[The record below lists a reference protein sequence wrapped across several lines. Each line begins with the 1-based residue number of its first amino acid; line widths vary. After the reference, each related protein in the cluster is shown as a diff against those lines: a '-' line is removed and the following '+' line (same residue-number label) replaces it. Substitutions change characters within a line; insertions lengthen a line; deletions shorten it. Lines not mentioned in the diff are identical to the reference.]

1 MRSRSVFVMS
11 GFLLLKL
18 GLSSCDLALSVNQ
31 TPVSQSESPATVSP
45 QSNDGEFTN
54 WEGLV
59 HQQINQYRQSQNLP
73 PLTLDASISKEARRH
88 SQAMATGR
96 VPLGHGGFEQRVR
109 AIAQSMSYRQ
119 AAENVAY
126 NQGYSDPATQA
137 VQGWLKSPGHRKNI
151 EGDFDVTGIGVSKNA
166 KGDYYFTQIFI
177 KRQ

>member
-1 MRSRSVFVMS
+1 VHSTSLLVMS

-31 TPVSQSESPATVSP
+31 TPLSQAESPAPVSP

-54 WEGLV
+54 WEAAV
-59 HQQINQYRQSQNLP
+59 HQQINQYRRSQNLP

-96 VPLGHGGFEQRVR
+96 VPLGHQGFEQRVR

-126 NQGYSDPATQA
+126 NQGYSDRKTGFQA
-137 VQGWLKSPGHRKNI
+137 SPLQ
-151 EGDFDVTGIGVSKNA
+151 GDFFYATVLMSSFSTSNA
-166 KGDYYFTQIFI
+166 GF
-177 KRQ
+177 

>member
-1 MRSRSVFVMS
+1 MRSKSLLVMS
-11 GFLLLKL
+11 GLLLLKL
-18 GLSSCDLALSVNQ
+18 GLSSCDLALSFKT
-31 TPVSQSESPATVSP
+31 TPVSQSESPTTISQ

-54 WEGLV
+54 WEESV
-59 HQQINQYRQSQNLP
+59 HQQINQYRRSQKLP
-73 PLTLDASISKEARRH
+73 PLTLDSNISKQARLH

-96 VPLGHGGFEQRVR
+96 LPFGHGGFEERVR
-109 AIAQSMSYRQ
+109 AIAQSIPYRQ

-137 VQGWLKSPGHRKNI
+137 VQGWLKSPGHLENI